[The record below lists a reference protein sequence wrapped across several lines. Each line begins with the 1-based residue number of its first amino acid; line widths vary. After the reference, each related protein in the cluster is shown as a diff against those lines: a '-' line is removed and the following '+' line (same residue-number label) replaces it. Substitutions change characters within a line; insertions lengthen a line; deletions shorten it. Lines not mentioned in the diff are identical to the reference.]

1 MSGNCPGYSDT
12 AWLVI
17 IYALAAC
24 LIIFVAVMMIYGAML
39 YAGSEMADGIA
50 WEYVPLIGA
59 VIFIGTITAVFILGL
74 GGD

>member
-1 MSGNCPGYSDT
+1 
-12 AWLVI
+12 
-17 IYALAAC
+17 
-24 LIIFVAVMMIYGAML
+24 MIYGAML
-39 YAGSEMADGIA
+39 YAGSGMADGIA